1 MDDADF
7 QRPFA
12 NFYGLNFILYSLS
25 TPFLTMHWLFD
36 KIDMTGSRA
45 QLYNGIALLT
55 TFFCSRV
62 LWGNYQSFL
71 IYRDVWTALHS
82 NAVGATDIFRYADV
96 GTEKQLTLPVWLV
109 VVYLGSNTV
118 LNFLN
123 VYWFGKM
130 IQTVRK
136 RFQPKEKQ
144 G

>member
-1 MDDADF
+1 
-7 QRPFA
+7 
-12 NFYGLNFILYSLS
+12 
-25 TPFLTMHWLFD
+25 
-36 KIDMTGSRA
+36 MTGSKA
-45 QLYNGIALLT
+45 QLVNGITLLT

-82 NAVGATDIFRYADV
+82 NEVV
-96 GTEKQLTLPVWLV
+96 EKKLSLPLWLV

-130 IQTVRK
+130 VETVRK
-136 RFQPKEKQ
+136 RFQPKLKR